1 MRLVGQGVW
10 PLMDQH
16 EQLTRAVWDWIISV
30 NNGHGLDAEDLMAAM
45 DHLGAPCPEDMADE

>member
-1 MRLVGQGVW
+1 
-10 PLMDQH
+10 MDQH